1 MNCPNCNNPINPE
14 DKFCGNCGFNLSE
27 FKNKKLKEKFS
38 LYKDR
43 YLWPIIFLINHII
56 ITTFLF
62 IAPNSNFFYIIPSNE
77 FTSYNFL
84 VYLLEALP
92 FSTIAFIFLWAVYNF
107 INLILSLVRDSS
119 LNKRERFMQITVYV
133 FFTFLFLV
141 IYLGFIWPGV
151 KEIIYLSNIVKYTSG
166 TEKMKMIIKMIQAGI
181 ENERLENEAKNEAKR
196 VFKVLKKQGTQAFN
210 EELYKLEE
218 RNEDFKEKF
227 VYYFKQ
233 LDLED
238 KLKQYGLEPTIK
250 QMPVKQRAIYLD
262 AVFQTIKERQGEE
275 ALDEAMATL
284 EELGVLTEEVV
295 EEIIKFKESRQLIG
309 VQQ

>member
-92 FSTIAFIFLWAVYNF
+92 FSTIAFIF
-107 INLILSLVRDSS
+107 
-119 LNKRERFMQITVYV
+119 FMGCI
-133 FFTFLFLV
+133 
-141 IYLGFIWPGV
+141 
-151 KEIIYLSNIVKYTSG
+151 
-166 TEKMKMIIKMIQAGI
+166 
-181 ENERLENEAKNEAKR
+181 
-196 VFKVLKKQGTQAFN
+196 
-210 EELYKLEE
+210 
-218 RNEDFKEKF
+218 
-227 VYYFKQ
+227 
-233 LDLED
+233 
-238 KLKQYGLEPTIK
+238 
-250 QMPVKQRAIYLD
+250 
-262 AVFQTIKERQGEE
+262 
-275 ALDEAMATL
+275 
-284 EELGVLTEEVV
+284 
-295 EEIIKFKESRQLIG
+295 
-309 VQQ
+309 